1 MNEVILREYCAHD
14 VPALSALWMSA
25 FDDTPGFVA
34 GFFEALP
41 DIGLGV
47 AAELDGR
54 IVGAAYA
61 ITALSLVAPEEG
73 EACPTAYIYGVATA
87 AEWRSQGIGARLV
100 NEAAA
105 RARARGARVI
115 CTLPAEAG
123 LYDWYARTAGLSMRL
138 RRAERHMPCPASGA
152 LPPVRQI
159 SAGEYLARREAL
171 LAGRAHV
178 RLSTAAMD
186 FQARLLREYG
196 GGLFTL
202 ASGGIAA
209 AYLDGGRALIRELI
223 CPDAA
228 SADEEAAC
236 VCAAIGADGA
246 VIYSAAPEGE
256 AYIAADAPLPADLVW
271 NLSFD

>member
-1 MNEVILREYCAHD
+1 MNDVILREYTAQD
-14 VPALSALWMSA
+14 IPALSALWRRA
-25 FDDTPGFVA
+25 FDDTPGFIA
-34 GFFEALP
+34 EFFEALP
-41 DIGLGV
+41 TIGLGV
-47 AAELDGR
+47 AAEFDGE

-61 ITALSLVAPEEG
+61 ITGLALIAPDEG
-73 EACPTAYIYGVATA
+73 EACHIAYIYGVATDA
-87 AEWRSQGIGARLV
+87 PWRSQGIGARLV

-115 CTLPAEAG
+115 CTLPAEDE
-123 LYDWYARTAGLSMRL
+123 LYDWYARAAGLSMRL
-138 RRAERHMPCPASGA
+138 RRAERYISCPAPGA
-152 LPPVRQI
+152 LPPAGQI

-178 RLSTAAMD
+178 RLSPAAME

-196 GGLFTL
+196 GGLFAL

-228 SADEEAAC
+228 SADEEAAR
-236 VCAAIGADGA
+236 VCAAIGAAGA
-246 VIYSAAPEGE
+246 VIYSAAPEGA